1 MNDSPE
7 VEIEQPTTKVEF
19 EYKVIKH
26 KKNSGIHQARV
37 TGLSYCTEIMFCFW
51 IKMMF

>member
-37 TGLSYCTEIMFCFW
+37 TGLSYCTGDYVLFL